1 MTDTP
6 RKICFVTGSRADFGL
21 LIWPMRAIQETAGLK
36 LQLIATGMHL
46 SPEFGYTIDN
56 IRSEGFAV
64 DDTVETLLS
73 SDSGVGVAKSVGLGV
88 IGFADAFA
96 RLAPDLVV
104 VLGDRYETFAA
115 AQAAMYMRL
124 PMAHLFGGDVTE
136 GAIDESIR
144 HAISKMSH
152 LHFTTNA
159 DSTRRLAQLG
169 EDPARIFT
177 VGSPGIDSIKRLKL
191 MDRETIGREVG
202 MALGERN
209 VLVTFHPVTVEADRS
224 VGSLDELF
232 AALSALDPKIPT
244 VLHAR
249 QCRRRRPRPERAYQG
264 YVSGRPNAIAVASLG
279 QLRYIS
285 LMNQVDVVVGNSSSG
300 VYEAPS
306 LNAPS
311 VDIGDRQK
319 GRERAASV
327 FHAARN
333 GRPSA
338 RPSRRHCTAAGSRR
352 QPLWRRRSQPAHRR
366 GHRDYRGFSRLLQ
379 KGFTTF
385 ATAGMRNDG
394 RRDAHHRGSR
404 R

>member
-1 MTDTP
+1 MTDAP

-21 LIWPMRAIQETAGLK
+21 LIWPMRAIQQTAGLK
-36 LQLIATGMHL
+36 LQLVATGMHL

-56 IRSEGFAV
+56 IRAEGFAV

-73 SDSGVGVAKSVGLGV
+73 SDSGAGVAKSVGLGV

-136 GAIDESIR
+136 GAIDESMR

-152 LHFTTNA
+152 LHFTSNA
-159 DSTRRLAQLG
+159 GSTRRLTQLG
-169 EDPARIFT
+169 ENPSRIFT

-202 MALGERN
+202 MPLGERN
-209 VLVTFHPVTVEADRS
+209 ALVTFHPVTVEADRS

-232 AALSALDPKIPT
+232 AALSALDPAFRLFFT
-244 VLHAR
+244 LGNADAEGR
-249 QCRRRRPRPERAYQG
+249 ALNERIKAF
-264 YVSGRPNAIAVASLG
+264 VTGRPNAIAVASLG

-300 VYEAPS
+300 IYEAPS

-327 FHAARN
+327 FHAAAERHAITTAISAAV
-333 GRPSA
+333 GRGRQLTVSPYGDGEA
-338 RPSRRHCTAAGSRR
+338 SRRIADTIASVPDFHT
-352 QPLWRRRSQPAHRR
+352 
-366 GHRDYRGFSRLLQ
+366 LLQ
-379 KGFTTF
+379 KRFHDVHN
-385 ATAGMRNDG
+385 AGAAG
-394 RRDAHHRGSR
+394 
-404 R
+404 

>member
-21 LIWPMRAIQETAGLK
+21 LIWPMRAIRETSGLK
-36 LQLIATGMHL
+36 LQLVATGMHL

-56 IRSEGFAV
+56 IRDEGFAV

-73 SDSGVGVAKSVGLGV
+73 SDSGGGVAKSVGLGV

-169 EDPARIFT
+169 EDPSRIFT

-232 AALSALDPKIPT
+232 AALSALDPEFRLFFT
-244 VLHAR
+244 LANADA
-249 QCRRRRPRPERAYQG
+249 EGRALNTRIKA
-264 YVSGRPNAIAVASLG
+264 YVSGRPNTIAVASLG

-327 FHAARN
+327 FHASPERQAISAAIAAALHR
-333 GRPSA
+333 GRQPTVSPYGDGEA
-338 RPSRRHCTAAGSRR
+338 SRRIAGGIAAIADFR
-352 QPLWRRRSQPAHRR
+352 A
-366 GHRDYRGFSRLLQ
+366 LLQ
-379 KGFTTF
+379 KGFHDIRS
-385 ATAGMRNDG
+385 GG
-394 RRDAHHRGSR
+394 DAK
-404 R
+404 

>member
-1 MTDTP
+1 
-6 RKICFVTGSRADFGL
+6 
-21 LIWPMRAIQETAGLK
+21 
-36 LQLIATGMHL
+36 MHL

-56 IRSEGFAV
+56 IRDEGFAV
-64 DDTVETLLS
+64 DETVETLLS

-96 RLAPDLVV
+96 RLKPDLVV

-152 LHFTTNA
+152 LHFTSNA
-159 DSTRRLAQLG
+159 DSTRRLTQLG
-169 EDPARIFT
+169 EDPSRIFT

-224 VGSLDELF
+224 VGALDELF
-232 AALSALDPKIPT
+232 AALSALDPEFRLFFT
-244 VLHAR
+244 LANADAEGR
-249 QCRRRRPRPERAYQG
+249 ALNERIKAF
-264 YVSGRPNAIAVASLG
+264 VAGRPNAIAVASLG

-285 LMNQVDVVVGNSSSG
+285 LMNQADVVVGNSSSG
-300 VYEAPS
+300 IYEAPS

-327 FHAARN
+327 FHAAAGTAARSAAAIAAAL
-333 GRPSA
+333 RPRPATDGQAPMAMA
-338 RPSRRHCTAAGSRR
+338 RPAGALPTPS
-352 QPLWRRRSQPAHRR
+352 PAFADFHA
-366 GHRDYRGFSRLLQ
+366 LLQ
-379 KGFTTF
+379 KGFHDIRNGG
-385 ATAGMRNDG
+385 AAG
-394 RRDAHHRGSR
+394 
-404 R
+404 